1 MRDANFPGRSSDSES
16 TAANAFPDI
25 SSGNLLGH
33 HPYSV
38 GHVAESHRFPDSPIT
53 MRCGHLKA
61 DMIHEGKA
69 SVKAGLQ
76 SASLVNTAPN
86 AAIM

>member
-1 MRDANFPGRSSDSES
+1 
-16 TAANAFPDI
+16 
-25 SSGNLLGH
+25 
-33 HPYSV
+33 
-38 GHVAESHRFPDSPIT
+38 

-76 SASLVNTAPN
+76 SASLVNTAPS